1 MTTATRVDVAV
12 IGRGLIGSAAGRHL
26 AEAGFSVALVGPG
39 EPADRRTS
47 AGPFASHH
55 DAGRITRIAG
65 RNEMWTEVAA
75 KACSRYADIAH
86 RSGIEFH
93 TPCGVIVAYPDASD
107 WVTRAA
113 EWGSDARLVD
123 PGWVRE
129 TTGIAVENGL
139 GIVHE
144 GAPAGYIQPRQLVAA
159 QTALTTLAG
168 GTVIEAAVTS
178 VEQRA
183 DGFELGGSFGS
194 VTAGRLL
201 LTTGAF
207 GSELF
212 DWKLDVERRAR
223 TIVMAEL
230 DPAAYPPASRIP
242 SLILDQPPDGLVNE
256 IYWVPP
262 VRYPD
267 GSVRIK
273 IGGDRKETILLAP
286 DDLVEWFHGDG
297 DPAEITSLTNNL
309 EALLPDAPLGD
320 IVTAPCVIT
329 GTTTGMPYIGWV
341 DDGVAVA
348 LAGNGSA
355 AKSSD
360 ELGRL
365 GASLFSESGWN
376 SDLDQGLFTPRFT

>member
-1 MTTATRVDVAV
+1 
-12 IGRGLIGSAAGRHL
+12 
-26 AEAGFSVALVGPG
+26 
-39 EPADRRTS
+39 
-47 AGPFASHH
+47 
-55 DAGRITRIAG
+55 
-65 RNEMWTEVAA
+65 MWTAVAA
-75 KACSRYADIAH
+75 ESCGRYADIEA
-86 RSGIEFH
+86 RSGIDFH
-93 TPCGVIVAYPDASD
+93 TPCGVVVVYPDAAD

-113 EWGSDARLVD
+113 AWGSDARLVEAD
-123 PGWVRE
+123 WLRE
-129 TTGIAVENGL
+129 ATGIVVENGL

-144 GAPAGYIQPRQLVAA
+144 GAPAGHVNPRRLVAA
-159 QTALTTLAG
+159 QTRLTEQAG
-168 GTVIEAAVTS
+168 GTVVDDAVAT
-178 VEQRA
+178 VARRE
-183 DGFELGGSFGS
+183 DGFELTGSFGS
-194 VTAGRLL
+194 ITAERLL

-207 GSELF
+207 GAELF

-223 TIVMAEL
+223 TIVMARL
-230 DPAAYPPASRIP
+230 DPAEYEPAGRIP
-242 SLILDQPPDGLVNE
+242 SLICDEPPDGLVNE

-273 IGGDRKETILLAP
+273 IGGDRKETIRLAP
-286 DDLVEWFHGDG
+286 EDLAEWFHGDG
-297 DPAEITSLTNNL
+297 DPEEIESLTHNL
-309 EALLPDAPLGD
+309 RSLLPDAPLGD

-365 GASLFSESGWN
+365 GASLFTEAGWD
-376 SDLDQGLFTPRFT
+376 SDLDPALFTPALVGTEVGSS